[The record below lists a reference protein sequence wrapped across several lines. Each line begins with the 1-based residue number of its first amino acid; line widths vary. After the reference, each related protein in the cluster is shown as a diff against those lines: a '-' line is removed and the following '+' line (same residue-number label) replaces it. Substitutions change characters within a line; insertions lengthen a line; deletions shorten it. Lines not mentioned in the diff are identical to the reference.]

1 MWDGQSEFSRKL
13 EQYAVF
19 NAGEVNLADTAQ
31 TLREE
36 ECYLPQH
43 KNNYSLSHHLSGHH
57 PI

>member
-1 MWDGQSEFSRKL
+1 VKKGKYDNSLGLRTLMWDGQSEFSRKL

-36 ECYLPQH
+36 
-43 KNNYSLSHHLSGHH
+43 
-57 PI
+57 